1 MVSASSSKKSSL
13 LKGKK
18 PRETTHA
25 VVIDH
30 EAVEAYRAARDAAQ
44 VARDELLIARQR
56 RAPDVT
62 LDELGAAADEAAAE
76 ADALREAAD
85 EDAGYVMV
93 RIRAMA
99 PLAFAALKAEF
110 PPTEEDHQKVREL
123 SGDEHAKAAWNRNE
137 FQPRLVA
144 ASLVDPAVTED
155 EARGYMGTWS
165 EPEWGMLV
173 SACLNVNQQIV
184 DTSSLVKASGRT
196 RV

>member
-30 EAVEAYRAARDAAQ
+30 EAVEAYGAAKDAAQ
-44 VARDELLIARQR
+44 VARDELLAARQR
-56 RAPDVT
+56 RAPDIT
-62 LDELGAAADEAAAE
+62 LDEYEVALAE
-76 ADALREAAD
+76 AQAEAESLREAAE
-85 EDAGYVMV
+85 EDAGYVLV

-110 PPTEEDHQKVREL
+110 PPTDEDHQRL
-123 SGDEHAKAAWNRNE
+123 RDLTGDDNAKAAWNRDE

-144 ASLVDPAVTED
+144 ASLTAPEVTED
-155 EARGYMGTWS
+155 EARGYMAVWS

-173 SACLNVNQQIV
+173 AACLNVNQQIV
-184 DTSSLVKASGRT
+184 DTSALVKASGRT
-196 RV
+196 RS